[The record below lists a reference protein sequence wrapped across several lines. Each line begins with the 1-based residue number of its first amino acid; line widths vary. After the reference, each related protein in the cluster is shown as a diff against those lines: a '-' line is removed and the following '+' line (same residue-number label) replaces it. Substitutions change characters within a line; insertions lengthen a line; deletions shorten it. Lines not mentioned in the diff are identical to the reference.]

1 MLNLN
6 SITVDILEPG
16 KSMETASNQELKTD
30 SMVFSERVVK
40 EKPNLIMSIKD
51 VPHSG
56 WYSIYLACSQGPNP
70 FIFLFSSRIF
80 ESPQNILY
88 IFFVDLAE

>member
-1 MLNLN
+1 MLYLN
-6 SITVDILEPG
+6 SITVDILGPG

-56 WYSIYLACSQGPNP
+56 WY
-70 FIFLFSSRIF
+70 
-80 ESPQNILY
+80 
-88 IFFVDLAE
+88 

>member
-6 SITVDILEPG
+6 SITVDILESG

-56 WYSIYLACSQGPNP
+56 WYSIYL
-70 FIFLFSSRIF
+70 
-80 ESPQNILY
+80 
-88 IFFVDLAE
+88 DLQ